1 MSTVT
6 EPANTPDLP
15 DAAAETVLQRLSRE
29 HDKWIKA
36 KRSGDNSAQ
45 MRDARLR
52 IDNLL
57 DEMLL
62 LRWEATII

>member
-6 EPANTPDLP
+6 EPTNIPDLSKH
-15 DAAAETVLQRLSRE
+15 ETVKDRLVKE

-36 KRSGDNSAQ
+36 KRSGDMSAQ
-45 MRDARLR
+45 MRDARIR
-52 IDNLL
+52 VDKLL

-62 LRWEATII
+62 LRLEATII